1 MIVKAL
7 CLPYSK
13 GQGCRTTLEGAS
25 RRRDTDVAPAGVEK
39 ARVSD
44 VDAAPFRS
52 RCTRQAPDHRG
63 SPELACLTPCMQRA
77 TLLTFTVHAA
87 HFVAAVLQ

>member
-1 MIVKAL
+1 MQVKAHRGNGGQPMIV
-7 CLPYSK
+7 
-13 GQGCRTTLEGAS
+13 
-25 RRRDTDVAPAGVEK
+25 VAPAGVEK

-52 RCTRQAPDHRG
+52 RCTIQAPDHRG
-63 SPELACLTPCMQRA
+63 SPALACLIPCLQRV

-87 HFVAAVLQ
+87 HLSLPCCSDAND